1 MTDVQMTAEAAAT
14 VNNRFDDL
22 AAELGNAAAD
32 LATVVSDIEAGA
44 GEFVGSI
51 SHGSSVF
58 AISWREAFKVCG
70 TDAAIIAGNTNQLS
84 VDLAHLD
91 RDASTTISL

>member
-32 LATVVSDIEAGA
+32 LATIVSDIEAGA
-44 GEFVGSI
+44 GEFVGSV
-51 SHGSSVF
+51 SHGSSAF

-91 RDASTTISL
+91 RDASTTVSL